1 MPEYLPD
8 ARRRLIIQHLQ
19 RAGMVRV
26 ADLASEMAV
35 AEETVRRDLKFLDE
49 RGILVRTHGGAV
61 SLQPVSDAS
70 ARSSDIPFEMRRQAM
85 LPQKRAIAHEALSR
99 IEGVSTIAL
108 DGSTTAWQ
116 LATLVQDPALTI
128 VTNSLVITNLL
139 AARASAQP
147 GPQVITVGG
156 TLDRRLQIF
165 TGMIAMDGLRHI
177 DVDLFFC
184 SCGGI
189 DPTRG
194 FSDPSETAALFKRQ
208 LIRQASQTIVLADS
222 TKFRSRA
229 PVFFAALDDVHELI
243 TDSESALPPLNDSEL
258 ILTRAPAR

>member
-1 MPEYLPD
+1 MSEFLPD
-8 ARRRLIIQHLQ
+8 ARRRLIVQHLD
-19 RAGMVRV
+19 RLGMVRV
-26 ADLASEMAV
+26 TDLASELAV

-61 SLQPVSDAS
+61 SLQPPEENPSRLTDT
-70 ARSSDIPFEMRRQAM
+70 PFEHRRQAM
-85 LPQKRAIAHEALSR
+85 LPQKKAIAREAMRR
-99 IEGVSTIAL
+99 IDRVATIAL
-108 DGSTTAWQ
+108 DGSTTAWE
-116 LATLVQDPALTI
+116 LATLLHDPALTV
-128 VTNSLVITNLL
+128 VTNSLVITNFL
-139 AARASAQP
+139 AARPNSKP

-156 TLDRRLQIF
+156 TLDRKLQMF

-177 DVDLFFC
+177 DVDIFFC

-208 LIRQASQTIVLADS
+208 LTLSASQTIVLADS

-243 TDSESALPPLNDSEL
+243 TDSEAPSAGLNSSRL
-258 ILTRAPAR
+258 IYTRV